1 MNITK
6 KPSRKDLLKVIAELQ
21 RLVGAA
27 HGLHANDRNPM
38 GFEDGQ
44 KKLEIAHELCIQA
57 TAFDP
62 PTDQ

>member
-1 MNITK
+1 MNLTK

-21 RLVGAA
+21 QLVGSA

-38 GFEDGQ
+38 GFEEGQ
-44 KKLEIAHELCIQA
+44 KKLEAAHELCIQA
-57 TAFDP
+57 RSFDP